1 MQGRPEGSYLLR
13 NEGGGGVA
21 PEASQVEAAGTF
33 LVPGH
38 HASFQEQFWSLSW
51 RNNTCVSL
59 ALIRGD
65 GFLQTSP

>member
-1 MQGRPEGSYLLR
+1 MQGRKARERSYLLR

-38 HASFQEQFWSLSW
+38 HASFQEHSGFSAGEIIAVFLSL
-51 RNNTCVSL
+51 
-59 ALIRGD
+59 
-65 GFLQTSP
+65 